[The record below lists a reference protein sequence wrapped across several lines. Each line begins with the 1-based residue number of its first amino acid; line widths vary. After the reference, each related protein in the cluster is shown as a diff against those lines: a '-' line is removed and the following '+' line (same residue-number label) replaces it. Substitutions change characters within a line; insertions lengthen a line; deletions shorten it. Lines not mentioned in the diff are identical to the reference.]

1 MTQQT
6 KTRLTIDVLRKTL
19 NRQSVDNL
27 IDICKEY
34 DQEALKKSL
43 VSILIKHQDSLW
55 VYLQEEFDN
64 SDVDP
69 VISKLIKR
77 KNLISD
83 SIDIHREQYKQKC
96 LENKNLKL
104 LSKENQ
110 RLGLEILY
118 VAGQYDYVSS
128 NYLLIMT
135 KLKKEYK
142 ELSDEIYFLKSQFKK

>member
-19 NRQSVDNL
+19 NRQSLDNL

-55 VYLQEEFDN
+55 VYLQEEFNN

-69 VISKLIKR
+69 VIAKLIKR

-110 RLGLEILY
+110 RLGLETLY
-118 VAGQYDYVSS
+118 VTGQYDYVSA

>member
-1 MTQQT
+1 MTQQS

-19 NRQSVDNL
+19 NRQSLDNL

-83 SIDIHREQYKQKC
+83 SIDIHREKYKQKC

-110 RLGLEILY
+110 RLGLETLY
-118 VAGQYDYVSS
+118 FAGQYDYVSA

>member
-77 KNLISD
+77 KNLISN

-110 RLGLEILY
+110 RLGLETLY
-118 VAGQYDYVSS
+118 VAGQYDYVLF
-128 NYLLIMT
+128 NYILIMT

>member
-77 KNLISD
+77 KNLISN

-110 RLGLEILY
+110 RLGLETLY
-118 VAGQYDYVSS
+118 VAGQYDYVLF
-128 NYLLIMT
+128 NYILIMT

-142 ELSDEIYFLKSQFKK
+142 EISDEIYFLKSQFKK

>member
-110 RLGLEILY
+110 RLGLETLY
-118 VAGQYDYVSS
+118 VAGQYDYVLF
-128 NYLLIMT
+128 NYILIMT